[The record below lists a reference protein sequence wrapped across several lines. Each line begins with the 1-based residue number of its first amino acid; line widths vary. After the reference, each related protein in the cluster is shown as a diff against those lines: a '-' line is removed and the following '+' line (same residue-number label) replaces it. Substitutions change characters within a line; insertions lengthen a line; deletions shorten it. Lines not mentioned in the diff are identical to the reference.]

1 MLHRFF
7 SYVTTTVISDG
18 KTWRQRYIFYLYFY
32 LYGIADAITILI
44 FLTKKRVKNR
54 NSSLLTLNS

>member
-7 SYVTTTVISDG
+7 SYVQTTVISDG
-18 KTWRQRYIFYLYFY
+18 KTWRQRYIFHLYFY

-44 FLTKKRVKNR
+44 FLTKKE
-54 NSSLLTLNS
+54 